1 MDHQRLAARARCPNV
16 GSKAATLP
24 LQVAGDSKVIQSSLA
39 DRHHLV
45 APGER
50 RQRIDRRLGR
60 VLIVRMNADAGVD
73 VRMIG
78 AEPKRRYRRLGSERQ
93 CPAYGCPERPR
104 ASPTPL
110 YPEQQF
116 AADRPSAKAA

>member
-39 DRHHLV
+39 DRHYLF

-50 RQRIDRRLGR
+50 GQRIDRRLGR
-60 VLIVRMNADAGVD
+60 GLVVWMNADAGVA
-73 VRMIG
+73 VRLIG
-78 AEPKRRYRRLGSERQ
+78 RELKHAGQLRQIDGDAESVRDEVP
-93 CPAYGCPERPR
+93 
-104 ASPTPL
+104 
-110 YPEQQF
+110 
-116 AADRPSAKAA
+116 